1 MTMSKE
7 QLEIPFD
14 HEPSIDHQAKLIAD
28 EMVESGECLNWD
40 HAYETSWDAL
50 EYQYKINKEKANE

>member
-1 MTMSKE
+1 MSKE

-14 HEPSIDHQAKLIAD
+14 HEPSINHQAKLIAD

-40 HAYETSWDAL
+40 YAYETSWNAL
-50 EYQYKINKEKANE
+50 EYQYKINKGE